1 MSHVDCFRR
10 CMGGRYNAER
20 ARRLQRVGGAHDRE
34 RIPADR
40 TGTGP
45 QLLHS
50 SATWGSAIRVGR
62 VEADHWPSKSAMVS
76 AVWKCI
82 ACSADE
88 KSTAEVRQLPY
99 PLHSSNNDISEV
111 GLSNGNPA
119 AEAGVQCSGS
129 GRNEKWRLPLSY
141 CKPTQTKRQTC

>member
-1 MSHVDCFRR
+1 MSIASD
-10 CMGGRYNAER
+10 
-20 ARRLQRVGGAHDRE
+20 GAWA
-34 RIPADR
+34 ADTMPNELDGFNVWEALTTGKESPR
-40 TGTGP
+40 TE
-45 QLLHS
+45 LELVHNYYDS

-62 VEADHWPSKSAMVS
+62 VEADLWPSKSAMVS

>member
-1 MSHVDCFRR
+1 MSIASD
-10 CMGGRYNAER
+10 
-20 ARRLQRVGGAHDRE
+20 GAWA
-34 RIPADR
+34 ADTMPNELDGFNVWEALTTGKESPR
-40 TGTGP
+40 TE
-45 QLLHS
+45 LELVHNYYDS

-76 AVWKCI
+76 AVLKCI

-129 GRNEKWRLPLSY
+129 GRNEKW
-141 CKPTQTKRQTC
+141 